1 MKLDQDIKLD
11 FSDVLIRPKRSTLS
25 SRSEVN
31 LVRKLK
37 FPNSGQIWSGIP
49 IMVANMD
56 TVGTLDMFNTL
67 YKNRMMTCL
76 HKYIKADEIIELF
89 KSYEGLEMNELH
101 PINYMILSTGI
112 TESNWELLNANITK
126 LAKNGIDVKFICVDV
141 ANGYMNSFRDF
152 CKRVRAGFPDK
163 TIIAGNVVTRE
174 IVEELILNCGV
185 DIVKCGIGSGCF
197 AGDTRILM
205 ANGTYKN
212 ISDIEVGEFVINKDG
227 NPVEVLNKM
236 NKGFMKVIDMRTNNW
251 HGRTVVTDNHKYFIG
266 DNKWESIQNLSEN
279 SLRMPKNIN
288 FQLEKTDEIEGIKLN
303 YKFGKSVALALLR
316 NKIDDIKL
324 LEEVYNSKFILPSKF
339 YNLNTDYVCGIFD
352 VLSKEINLNNNL
364 NELLHWCS
372 FVLGKNIFE
381 VSIMDKKDVYDE
393 VEVWDI
399 EVNCDTHSFIANN
412 SIVHN
417 SVCTT
422 RLQTGVG
429 MPQFSAIMECAD
441 AAHGLN
447 GHIISDGG
455 VKVPGDFSKA
465 FAGGADF
472 VMSGSMF
479 AGFDESAGDLITD
492 ANGRKFKTFY
502 GMSSS
507 TSMNKYHGGVA
518 KHRSSEGKT
527 VKVPYKGP
535 VQEQVYNI
543 LGGIRST
550 CTYTGARRLKD
561 LPKCATFMRVNNQV
575 NNKYS
580 HELFMV

>member
-1 MKLDQDIKLD
+1 MKLEQDIKLD

-25 SRSEVN
+25 SRSEVD
-31 LVRKLK
+31 LVRTLK
-37 FPNSGQIWSGIP
+37 FPNSGQSWSGVP

-56 TVGTLDMFNTL
+56 TVGTLDMFDAL

-76 HKYIKADEIIELF
+76 HKYVKADEIIELF
-89 KSYEGLEMNELH
+89 KSYEGMEMNDLH
-101 PINYMILSTGI
+101 PVNYMILSTGI
-112 TESNWELLNANITK
+112 TESNWEKLNANITK
-126 LAKNGIDVKFICVDV
+126 LAENGIDVKFICVDV

-197 AGDTRILM
+197 AGDTRVLM

-251 HGRTVVTDNHKYFIG
+251 HGRTVVTDNHKYFVG

-279 SLRMPKNIN
+279 SLRMPKKIN

-316 NKIDDIKL
+316 NKIGDIKL
-324 LEEVYNSKFILPSKF
+324 LKEVYNSKFILPIKF
-339 YNLNTDYVCGIFD
+339 YNLNTDYVRGIFD
-352 VLSKEINLNNNL
+352 VLRNEINLNNNL

-372 FVLGKNIFE
+372 FVLGKNICE

-479 AGFDESAGDLITD
+479 AGFDESAGDLVTD
-492 ANGRKFKTFY
+492 ADGRKFKTFY

-527 VKVPYKGP
+527 VRVPYKGP

-580 HELFMV
+580 HEQFMV